1 LAWAIDLIVLFV
13 VGLLIRASH
22 ADVELRSLLTIA
34 LGWLYF
40 ALMESSPMQGTLGK
54 SVAGLAVTDDELRRI
69 GFRQASGRYLA
80 KALSALMFGVGFF
93 MIRWTDRRKG
103 LHDLLAC
110 TVVVRRS
117 SRWTPRRLQQSAL
130 TKNGSTRGSS
140 SETAKTLGFQ
150 PVGLFER
157 WVLFAL
163 AFAAALMFESFGG
176 PWWRDQAVGYV
187 SGGDKKGAV
196 LLALLLMGIAILI
209 RFVTPVRPAWLY
221 PIVLVGALIA
231 VVKIAGLPTYQGI
244 NATWFLWSG
253 LLGSLVGA
261 VIGLAGFIV
270 GLREA
275 LEAGAVAR
283 P

>member
-1 LAWAIDLIVLFV
+1 
-13 VGLLIRASH
+13 
-22 ADVELRSLLTIA
+22 
-34 LGWLYF
+34 
-40 ALMESSPMQGTLGK
+40 
-54 SVAGLAVTDDELRRI
+54 
-69 GFRQASGRYLA
+69 
-80 KALSALMFGVGFF
+80 
-93 MIRWTDRRKG
+93 
-103 LHDLLAC
+103 
-110 TVVVRRS
+110 
-117 SRWTPRRLQQSAL
+117 
-130 TKNGSTRGSS
+130 
-140 SETAKTLGFQ
+140 
-150 PVGLFER
+150 
-157 WVLFAL
+157 
-163 AFAAALMFESFGG
+163 
-176 PWWRDQAVGYV
+176 VGYV

-270 GLREA
+270 GLRSPG
-275 LEAGAVAR
+275 AGAVAR